1 MASDDPSDPVA
12 RQYLPSPEEAFV
24 RPEEHPDPIG
34 DDTYSPVRG
43 IVHRYPDRVLLKIV
57 SACAVYCR
65 FCFRKEQVGK
75 GTPGLTPEE
84 IDRTLDYIR
93 NDKNIWEIIM
103 TGGDPLI
110 LSARRM
116 RDILKK
122 LEDISHVQILRIHTR
137 IPIVTPER
145 ITDMYVS
152 AFSLSKPLYVSV
164 HVNHVNEITPE
175 VETALRRLHE
185 GGCTLLAQTVLLKGV
200 NDTPEALETLFR
212 KLVGLRVRPYYLH
225 HCDLAPG
232 TSHFRVSLAEGQ
244 SIVRALRGKI
254 SGLCQPHY
262 VLDIPG
268 GYGKVNAAPCAVHQ
282 DALENWTATDRFGQV
297 HDYPDL

>member
-1 MASDDPSDPVA
+1 M
-12 RQYLPSPEEAFV
+12 
-24 RPEEHPDPIG
+24 RPEENPDPIG

-65 FCFRKEQVGK
+65 FCFRKELIGK
-75 GTPGLTPEE
+75 GTRGPTLQE
-84 IDRTLDYIR
+84 IDTALDYIR
-93 NDKNIWEIIM
+93 NDKNIWEVIL
-103 TGGDPLI
+103 TGGDPFV
-110 LSARRM
+110 LSARRIC
-116 RDILKK
+116 DILKR

-137 IPIVTPER
+137 VPIAAPER
-145 ITDMYVS
+145 VTDAYVS
-152 AFSLSKPLYVSV
+152 ALKLSKPLYVSV

-175 VETALRRLHE
+175 AENALRRLHTR
-185 GGCTLLAQTVLLKGV
+185 GCTLLAQTVLLKGV
-200 NDTPEALETLFR
+200 NDTPEALENLFR
-212 KLVGLRVRPYYLH
+212 KLVTLRVRPYYLH

-244 SIVRALRGKI
+244 ALVQTLRGKV

-268 GYGKVNAAPCAVHQ
+268 GYGKINVAPCAANK
-282 DALENWTATDRFGQV
+282 DALGNWKATDRFGQT
-297 HDYPDL
+297 HDYPGI